1 MKTKRTLQAIVPSL
15 LIPLLV
21 PLGALAAP
29 SITSMS
35 NSALTNGQVVT
46 ISGSGFGTKST
57 VAPQFWDT
65 VENQTAYSSLA
76 NGATVPTG
84 SGKPWESQCTWDGG
98 ACVKYSTTA
107 SEQRGLST
115 ATYRATTT
123 TQGLLE
129 GRRITGTNK
138 IYVSWWW
145 KPASNPVTGDHSS
158 KFLRLSNNADVTN
171 KTFSWTQMQDYIYRT
186 DQGYCQNG
194 AAHWANWNGN
204 VNQWNFHEVWID
216 GATRTYTIKIN
227 GKATANN
234 VSWSSCTAFN
244 FDYVWMIGWDGGGN
258 SPPAITSWLD
268 DIYVD
273 NTLSRVMI
281 CDNANFSS
289 ATKCEMQIPTN
300 TWTDGQL
307 QVAVNQGSF
316 PTNSTAYLYVVDANG
331 SPSASKQITFGAS
344 SGGGTATIAPPSGL
358 KVVN

>member
-29 SITSMS
+29 SITSVS
-35 NSALTNGQVVT
+35 NTTLANGQVVT
-46 ISGSGFGTKST
+46 ISGSGFGTKTT

-65 VENQTAYSSLA
+65 VENQTAYSGLA

-84 SGKPWESQCTWDGG
+84 SGKPWETQCTWDGG

-115 ATYRATTT
+115 ATYRATST

-145 KPASNPVTGDHSS
+145 KPGTNPVSGDHSS
-158 KFLRLSNNADVTN
+158 KFLRLSNSSDVSN
-171 KTFSWTQMQDYIYRT
+171 KTLSWTQMHNYIYRSDT
-186 DQGYCQNG
+186 GYCNNEG
-194 AAHWANWNGN
+194 WANWNGN
-204 VNQWNFHEVWID
+204 VGQWNFHEVMID
-216 GATRTYTIKIN
+216 GASRTYTIKIN
-227 GKATANN
+227 GKPIANN
-234 VSWSSCTAFN
+234 LSWANCTAFN

-258 SPPAITSWLD
+258 APPAITSWMD

-273 NTLSRVMI
+273 NTFSRVMI
-281 CDNANFSS
+281 CDNANYSS
-289 ATKCEMQIPTN
+289 ATKCEMQIPTT
-300 TWTDGQL
+300 TWTDGQV
-307 QVAVNQGSF
+307 QVKVNQGGF
-316 PTNSTAYLYVVDANG
+316 PTNSTAYLYVLDANG
-331 SPSASKQITFGAS
+331 SPSASKQITFGTGD
-344 SGGGTATIAPPSGL
+344 GGGTATIAPPSGL